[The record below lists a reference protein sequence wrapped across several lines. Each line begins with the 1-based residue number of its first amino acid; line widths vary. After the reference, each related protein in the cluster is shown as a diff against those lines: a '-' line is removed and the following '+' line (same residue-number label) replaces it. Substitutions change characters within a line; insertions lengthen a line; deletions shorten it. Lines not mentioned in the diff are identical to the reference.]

1 MEKQARMRELLNEDG
16 MQLQGELG
24 GGILWS
30 KDDVYA
36 WVMGPQRSGRVCG
49 VGFGRTPL
57 GKSATNLSRFTSTP
71 LSSSETT

>member
-1 MEKQARMRELLNEDG
+1 MRELLNEDG
-16 MQLQGELG
+16 MRLQGELG

-36 WVMGPQRSGRVCG
+36 WVMGPQRSGRVGG
-49 VGFGRTPL
+49 VGYGRTPL

-71 LSSSETT
+71 LSSSKTT

>member
-1 MEKQARMRELLNEDG
+1 MRELLNEDG
-16 MQLQGELG
+16 MRLQGELG

-36 WVMGPQRSGRVCG
+36 WVMGLQRSGRVCG
-49 VGFGRTPL
+49 VGYGRTPL

>member
-49 VGFGRTPL
+49 VGYGRTPL